1 MKKSVIAGFAC
12 LMSAATF
19 AGMDNIL
26 VTFSTP
32 GPDAY
37 ADGTLVLDG
46 ECYALVWTRS
56 GSTFAGINA
65 DGTAV
70 GDDSKVVIAAPVAK
84 NHRCPSITYQIDS
97 DYAAEKG
104 YTNGTWG
111 VYLLDTRRYKADANG
126 VILTDA
132 NGNKIVDSVGGSTV
146 NGYGEVKTLSS
157 TKMASDAAGSAV
169 SVSTTS
175 AAPTSAANLKINDIK
190 FIGDNVYLYV
200 TGSLSCM
207 SYELKAGDAPNSLAA
222 PADGKA
228 QYGADEGEMIIVT
241 PKKPGA
247 QFFRVNRK

>member
-12 LMSAATF
+12 LMSAAVF
-19 AGMDNIL
+19 AGMNNIL

-37 ADGTLVLDG
+37 ADGTLVLDN
-46 ECYALVWTRS
+46 ECYALVWTPS

-65 DGTAV
+65 DGTAA
-70 GDDSKVVIAAPVAK
+70 GDSKVVIAAPVAK

-97 DYAAEKG
+97 DYAADNG

-111 VYLLDTRRYKADANG
+111 VYLLDTRRYKADENG
-126 VILTDA
+126 VILTDEK
-132 NGNKIVDSVGGSTV
+132 GNKIVDSVGGSTV
-146 NGYGEVKTLSS
+146 NGYGEVKTLSNAQ
-157 TKMASDAAGSAV
+157 MASDAAGSAV

-175 AAPTSAANLKINDIK
+175 AAPASAGNLKINDIK
-190 FIGDNVYLYV
+190 FIGDNVYIYV

-207 SYELKAGDAPNSLAA
+207 SYELKAGDSPESLAA

-228 QYGADEGEMIIVT
+228 QYGADEGEMIIIT